1 MGRPKEGA
9 TKNFAE
15 ILQRIRGITHT
26 SGLSDLGRIL
36 GIGPSSVKRT
46 LEAERIPDGWMR
58 RLCDKYQ
65 IDGVWLLT
73 GQGPKLFTD
82 SSQEDGNTPHNVV
95 ESPKP
100 IKEQETELDA
110 KNETIEAQK
119 VAIGSLQDQVVSL
132 KVENALLKG
141 RLKEGTN
148 P

>member
-1 MGRPKEGA
+1 MARPPEKPLGNFDEVLERLFQA
-9 TKNFAE
+9 TQSRNASLFSKA
-15 ILQRIRGITHT
+15 
-26 SGLSDLGRIL
+26 
-36 GIGPSSVKRT
+36 IGVNPSAVSRT
-46 LEAERIPDGWMR
+46 LKARRIPQGWFDTV
-58 RLCDKYQ
+58 CDEFDTTERYLRY
-65 IDGVWLLT
+65 G
-73 GQGPKLFTD
+73 
-82 SSQEDGNTPHNVV
+82 ENVV
-95 ESPKP
+95 ESQQP

>member
-1 MGRPKEGA
+1 MARPPEKPLENFDEVLERLFQA
-9 TKNFAE
+9 TQSRNARQLSKA
-15 ILQRIRGITHT
+15 IRKDPSAVSKAINARRVPQGWFDAVCNGFDNIT
-26 SGLSDLGRIL
+26 
-36 GIGPSSVKRT
+36 
-46 LEAERIPDGWMR
+46 ERYLRYGD
-58 RLCDKYQ
+58 D
-65 IDGVWLLT
+65 
-73 GQGPKLFTD
+73 
-82 SSQEDGNTPHNVV
+82 VV
-95 ESPKP
+95 ESPQP